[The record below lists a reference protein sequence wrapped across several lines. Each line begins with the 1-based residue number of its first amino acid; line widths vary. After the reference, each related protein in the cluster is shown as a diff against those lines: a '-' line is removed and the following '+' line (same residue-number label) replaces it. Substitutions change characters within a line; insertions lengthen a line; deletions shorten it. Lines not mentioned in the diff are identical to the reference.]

1 MGGKINIK
9 KTKKV
14 CGETVG
20 NITVEYS
27 RLKGVIIPPSQS
39 AYLIDEYPILS
50 IAASQAKGKTVMK
63 GLGELRHKESDRI
76 KSIVYN
82 FKKIGINVNEVNN
95 DLSIV
100 GGKIKIEKSIKVKSF
115 NDHRIAMSLSILNIL
130 YNKKLKIDNKKCIN
144 ISYPDFDK
152 HLKRLS

>member
-1 MGGKINIK
+1 
-9 KTKKV
+9 
-14 CGETVG
+14 
-20 NITVEYS
+20 
-27 RLKGVIIPPSQS
+27 
-39 AYLIDEYPILS
+39 
-50 IAASQAKGKTVMK
+50 MK